1 MRVFIVCRIHLSKN
15 IHPHAKVHSVYDTH
29 EVADEFVEKKKAE
42 GDFNWTVISK
52 TLRSK
57 IAVPKIKIK
66 KVKLPLLPFAEKMNW
81 LFEEKVDEIH

>member
-1 MRVFIVCRIHLSKN
+1 MRVFIVCRIHLSKK
-15 IHPHAKVHSVYDTH
+15 IHLHAKVHSVYDTH

-42 GDFNWTVISK
+42 GDFNWVVISK

-66 KVKLPLLPFAEKMNW
+66 KVKLSPLPFAERMSW